1 MDIEKKLMAMD
12 FCRFSKVQ
20 DSLLQHLLYM
30 RRQRNDIDELSL
42 DELDSVAAA
51 GDIHSKNDP
60 AL

>member
-1 MDIEKKLMAMD
+1 MDIEKELMAMD
-12 FCRFSKVQ
+12 FYHFSKVQ